1 MDRPSAVSPPTGL
14 SLARALLLVNGA
26 VDGLSGVLMLVAAG
40 PIASFLGIGNPLIVE
55 AVGVVLAL
63 FGAGVFWLGL
73 RTVSRRLVLAVA
85 VINIMWA
92 VDMAIVLFVGV
103 PALTEGGRWA
113 VEIVAVLDALVAA
126 AQLYALR
133 KMNSAHRQQ

>member
-1 MDRPSAVSPPTGL
+1 MDRPTAVSPPNGL

-40 PIASFLGIGNPLIVE
+40 PIASFLGIGDPLIVE

-63 FGAGVFWLGL
+63 FGAVVFWRGL
-73 RTVSRRLVLAVA
+73 RSTSRRLVLAVA
-85 VINIMWA
+85 AINIIWA
-92 VDMAIVLFVGV
+92 IDIAIVLLVGV
-103 PALTEGGRWA
+103 PALSEGGRWA

-126 AQLYALR
+126 AQLYAFQ
-133 KMNSAHRQQ
+133 KMG